1 MKMMCFDFSTLFFC
15 YITLTAKGEHMA
27 KAKLFIGFRNGK
39 VLAMV
44 FTTAQDYTNAIDCDR
59 VTEAGEGTE
68 KQQLEE
74 WLKSLQ

>member
-1 MKMMCFDFSTLFFC
+1 MP
-15 YITLTAKGEHMA
+15 

-44 FTTAQDYTNAIDCDR
+44 FTTVQDYTDAVDCDYF
-59 VTEAGEGTE
+59 TEAGEGTE

>member
-1 MKMMCFDFSTLFFC
+1 V
-15 YITLTAKGEHMA
+15 A

-44 FTTAQDYTNAIDCDR
+44 FTTAQGYTDAVDCDY

-68 KQQLEE
+68 KQQLDE

>member
-1 MKMMCFDFSTLFFC
+1 MS
-15 YITLTAKGEHMA
+15 

-44 FTTAQDYTNAIDCDR
+44 FTTALDYTDAVDCDHF
-59 VTEAGEGTE
+59 TEAGEGTE
-68 KQQLEE
+68 QKQLDE